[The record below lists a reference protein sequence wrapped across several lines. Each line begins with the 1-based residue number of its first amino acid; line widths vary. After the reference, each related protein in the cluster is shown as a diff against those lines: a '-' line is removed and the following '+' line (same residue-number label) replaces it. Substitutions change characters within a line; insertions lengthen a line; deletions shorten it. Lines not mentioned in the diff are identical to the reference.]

1 MLSRSGAAKGW
12 VVGVLNEKTLR
23 TVTLWHSLSRHGSHA
38 AQHAQ
43 FTCTLRAVK
52 CLARVVHVQR
62 NAFLDG
68 KAGIGVH
75 IERHEAVAAAGA
87 AVMKE
92 RWTS

>member
-1 MLSRSGAAKGW
+1 MKGW
-12 VVGVLNEKTLR
+12 VGGVLNVKTLR

-43 FTCTLRAVK
+43 FTCTLRAVE
-52 CLARVVHVQR
+52 CLARVVHVQL
-62 NAFLDG
+62 NAFLGG